1 MTTYDIANGNHANP
15 QAALTAPVIVGPWP
29 SYASFADLPE
39 RDRWV
44 MYSGAKAHREML
56 EQAGFVMSENYD
68 DFVRRVTRELNV

>member
-1 MTTYDIANGNHANP
+1 MTITNPHAPP
-15 QAALTAPVIVGPWP
+15 QGARTAPVIVGPWP

-39 RDRWV
+39 RERWV

-56 EQAGFVMSENYD
+56 EQAGFVMSEAYD

>member
-1 MTTYDIANGNHANP
+1 MTTINPHAPP
-15 QAALTAPVIVGPWP
+15 QDARTAPVIVGPWP

-39 RDRWV
+39 RERWV